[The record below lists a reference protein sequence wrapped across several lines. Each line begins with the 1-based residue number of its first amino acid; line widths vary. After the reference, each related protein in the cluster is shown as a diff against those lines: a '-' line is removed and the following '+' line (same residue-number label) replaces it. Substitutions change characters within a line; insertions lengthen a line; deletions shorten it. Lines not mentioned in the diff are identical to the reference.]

1 MDHTALMRRYYAA
14 YNSGDETTLS
24 PLLADDVV
32 LVSAAG
38 EQRGREAY
46 LATYRWMI
54 GSFIDR
60 MTPERIVATPD
71 GAPDEVVVDIDDR
84 LTARADIADFLG
96 RPVRAGETMTLTLS
110 GRYIIQNG
118 RITRIE
124 ITPRT

>member
-1 MDHTALMRRYYAA
+1 MTADTLMRTYYTA
-14 YNSGDETTLS
+14 YNGEDESRLA
-24 PLLADDVV
+24 PLLAEDVV

-54 GSFIDR
+54 ANFIDR
-60 MTPERIVATPD
+60 MTPERIAPTTD
-71 GAPDEVVVDIDDR
+71 GAVVDIDDH

-96 RPVRAGETMTLTLS
+96 RPVRAGESLTLS
-110 GRYIIQNG
+110 LTGRYTIQDG

-124 ITPRT
+124 IGPRG